1 MESMRDL
8 RFQVMEDLL
17 SSMRDL
23 NRRKSGLREG
33 ISQTKLTLNDR
44 QGLNSR
50 IYEAIRNLEENI
62 FELQR
67 AIKDG
72 EVQLSSKWTTLL
84 SV

>member
-1 MESMRDL
+1 
-8 RFQVMEDLL
+8 MEDLL

-33 ISQTKLTLNDR
+33 ISLTKLTLSDR

-50 IYEAIRNLEENI
+50 IYEAIRNLEQNI

-72 EVQLSSKWTTLL
+72 EVQLSSKWTIILFL
-84 SV
+84 